1 MNFRLSNR
9 IVLSGGAGLCARYPG
24 LPAFAEKCPQYL
36 LLDYKCHEKE
46 DVEGAKICTV
56 NIYGSKINPA

>member
-1 MNFRLSNR
+1 MLRHMTLSKR
-9 IVLSGGAGLCARYPG
+9 FKEARYPG